1 MNLHYVRVKSPPY
14 KYVMSTVREYL
25 FRKWLGIDFV
35 RSPEFAIIRK
45 GRSRQDF
52 DEGIK
57 QAAGWLKDEY
67 YDL

>member
-25 FRKWLGIDFV
+25 FRKLANLRRI
-35 RSPEFAIIRK
+35 K
-45 GRSRQDF
+45 SRQEQL
-52 DEGIK
+52 DEGTK
-57 QAAGWLKDEY
+57 QAAAWLKDEY